1 MSPRKK
7 DDLFNRTN
15 PPSVFKFDE
24 SVARVFDNM
33 LERSIP
39 LYKESQRMVIELSR
53 ELHQPNTTV
62 YDLGCSTGTL
72 IKQLAQAF
80 PKKNNAHFVGIDNS
94 LPMLKKAKRKLKDHL
109 DQCEFIESNL
119 ESNFPIENT
128 SVVILNYTLQFVRPK
143 GRPSL
148 LKKIHKNLNSKGGLI
163 LIEKVLPNEPDLEAT
178 YVNQYEKFKQKQG
191 YSRME
196 ISRKRE
202 ALENVLVPL
211 TADKNFNLLKKAG
224 FNKVELFFKWFN
236 FAGWVAVKS

>member
-39 LYKESQRMVIELSR
+39 FYKESQKMAIELSR
-53 ELHQPNTTV
+53 QIHQPNTAI

-72 IKQLAQAF
+72 IKQLAQVL
-80 PKKNNAHFVGIDNS
+80 PKKNNAQFIGVDNS
-94 LPMLKKAKRKLKDHL
+94 LPMLKKAKRKLKDYINV
-109 DQCEFIESNL
+109 CELLEFNL
-119 ESNFPIENT
+119 KDNFPIENA
-128 SVVILNYTLQFVRPK
+128 SVVLLNYTLQFVPPK
-143 GRPSL
+143 GRPAL
-148 LKKIHKNLNSKGGLI
+148 LRRIHKSLNSNGGLI
-163 LIEKVLPNEPDLEAT
+163 LIEKVVAETPDMETTYLE
-178 YVNQYEKFKQKQG
+178 QYHKFKRTKG

-211 TADKNFNLLKKAG
+211 TVDKNFTLLKKAG
-224 FNKVELFFKWFN
+224 FNKVDLFFKWFN
-236 FAGWVAVKS
+236 FAGWVAIKS